1 MRWKAALTVLAIG
14 LAGLLLAVGVAQVSD
29 SSAGEKN
36 LPAPASTPAVI
47 ARGAYLARLGDCA
60 ACHSVPGKPAYS
72 GGLRMAI
79 PIGAIYTTNIT
90 PDSKNGIGR
99 MSLDDFDR
107 ALRFGVAEGHSL
119 YPAMPFTSYYNT
131 RPDDVAALYAYFK
144 YSVAPAA
151 VPNRPSDIVFP
162 LSMRWPLT
170 FWRWFFAPSPKP
182 FAASPGMDSQL
193 SQGAYFVGGL
203 GHCGECHTARAVT
216 MQMKATTPAGGAAY
230 LSGAVI
236 ENYFAPS
243 LRNSGPGTLGAWSEE
258 ELAQFLETGA
268 NAHGIAF
275 GSMSDVIIHSTQ
287 YMTPADALATAKYLK
302 SLRNPDEEPA
312 TRFTYDATEHLALKN
327 GDASKPGARIY
338 LDNCAACHRPDG
350 LGYEL
355 VFPSLA
361 GNPVVQAGNPE
372 SVVSIVLDGSQTPR
386 TTRTPAQFTMPR
398 FAWRLS
404 DKDVADVVNF
414 IRTSWGN
421 GASPV
426 SSADVAKTR
435 ESLQLRQASARAP
448 EK

>member
-1 MRWKAALTVLAIG
+1 MKLKAVLAVVAIG
-14 LAGLLLAVGVAQVSD
+14 LACLLLAMGIAHVSD

-36 LPAPASTPAVI
+36 LVAPAATPAII

-60 ACHSVPGKPAYS
+60 ACHSIPGKRAYS

-79 PIGAIYTTNIT
+79 PIGAIYTSNIT
-90 PDSKNGIGR
+90 SDSKNGIGS
-99 MSLDDFDR
+99 MSLSDFDR

-131 RPDDVAALYAYFK
+131 RPDDVAALYTYFK
-144 YSVAPAA
+144 YGVPAAA
-151 VPNRPSDIVFP
+151 VPNRPNDIVFP

-182 FAASPGMDSQL
+182 FAASTGMDPQL
-193 SQGAYFVGGL
+193 AQGAYFVEGL
-203 GHCGECHTARAVT
+203 GHCGECHTPRAVT
-216 MQMKATTPAGGAAY
+216 MQVKATTPAGGAAF
-230 LSGAVI
+230 LSGAII

-268 NAHGIAF
+268 NAQGIAF

-287 YMTPADALATAKYLK
+287 YMTAADALATAKYLK
-302 SLRNPDEEPA
+302 SLKNPDEKSA

-327 GDASKPGARIY
+327 GDASKPGALIY
-338 LDNCAACHRPDG
+338 LNNCAACHRPDG
-350 LGYEL
+350 VGYEQ

-361 GNPVVQAGNPE
+361 GNPVVQAGNPQ
-372 SVVSIVLDGSQTPR
+372 SLISIVLDGSQTPR
-386 TTRTPAQFTMPR
+386 TARTPAQFTMPR

-404 DKDVADVVNF
+404 DRDVADVVNF

-421 GASPV
+421 RASPV
-426 SSADVAKTR
+426 SPTEVAKTR
-435 ESLQLRQASARAP
+435 ESLPRLQATAD
-448 EK
+448 E

>member
-1 MRWKAALTVLAIG
+1 MKWKAGLTVLAIG
-14 LAGLLLAVGVAQVSD
+14 LAGLLVAVVVAHVSD
-29 SSAGEKN
+29 SSTGEKN
-36 LPAPASTPAVI
+36 LVAPAPTPAVI

-60 ACHSVPGKPAYS
+60 ACHSVPGEPAYS
-72 GGLRMAI
+72 GGLRMGI

-107 ALRFGVAEGHSL
+107 ALRFGVADDHSL

-131 RPDDVAALYAYFK
+131 RPEDVAALYTYFK
-144 YSVAPAA
+144 YGVPAAA
-151 VPNRPSDIVFP
+151 VPNWPNDIVFP

-170 FWRWFFAPSPKP
+170 FWRWFFAPKPKP
-182 FAASPGMDSQL
+182 FVASSGMDSEM
-193 SQGAYFVGGL
+193 SQGAYFVEGL
-203 GHCGECHTARAVT
+203 GHCGECHTPRAVT
-216 MQMKATTPAGGAAY
+216 MQVKATTPAGGAAY

-243 LRNSGPGTLGAWSEE
+243 LRNGGPGTLGAWSEE

-268 NAHGIAF
+268 NAQGIAF

-302 SLRNPDEEPA
+302 SLRSPGEEPA
-312 TRFTYDATEHLALKN
+312 ARFAYDPLEHLALKN

-350 LGYEL
+350 MGYEQ
-355 VFPSLA
+355 VFPRLA
-361 GNPVVQAGNPE
+361 GNPVVQAENPR
-372 SVVSIVLDGSQTPR
+372 SLISIVLDGSQTPR
-386 TTRTPAQFTMPR
+386 TPRTPAQFTMPR

-421 GASPV
+421 SASPA
-426 SSADVAKTR
+426 SSADVAKIR
-435 ESLQLRQASARAP
+435 GPLQIGQASTRN
-448 EK
+448 

>member
-1 MRWKAALTVLAIG
+1 MKWKTGLTALAIG
-14 LAGLLLAVGVAQVSD
+14 LAGLLVAVGVARVSD
-29 SSAGEKN
+29 SSTGEKN
-36 LPAPASTPAVI
+36 LVAPAPTPAVI

-60 ACHSVPGKPAYS
+60 ACHSVPDKPAYS
-72 GGLRMAI
+72 GGLRMGI

-131 RPDDVAALYAYFK
+131 RPDDVAALYTFFRYA
-144 YSVAPAA
+144 VAPAA
-151 VPNRPSDIVFP
+151 VPNRPNDIVFP

-170 FWRWFFAPSPKP
+170 FWRWFFASKPKP

-193 SQGAYFVGGL
+193 SQGAYFVEGL
-203 GHCGECHTARAVT
+203 GHCGECHTPRAIA
-216 MQMKATTPAGGAAY
+216 MQMKSTTPAGGAAY

-243 LRNSGPGTLGAWSEE
+243 LRSSGPGSLGVWSEE

-302 SLRNPDEEPA
+302 ALRNPGVESA
-312 TRFTYDATEHLALKN
+312 TRFTYDAAEHLALKN

-350 LGYEL
+350 LGYDL
-355 VFPSLA
+355 VFPRLA
-361 GNPVVQAGNPE
+361 GNPVVQTGNPR
-372 SVVSIVLDGSQTPR
+372 SLVSIVLDGSQTPR
-386 TTRTPAQFTMPR
+386 TARTPAQFTMPR

-404 DKDVADVVNF
+404 DRDVADVVNF
-414 IRTSWGN
+414 VRTSWGN
-421 GASPV
+421 RASPV
-426 SSADVAKTR
+426 SPADVAKIR
-435 ESLQLRQASARAP
+435 ESLQLRQASTRTL